1 MLLLPLLLQGERM
14 LSMLLRAPVQPSAHA
29 HTLTHRCQAPNPRDS
44 GAVAGA
50 WEINKNGPW
59 ELQSP
64 YLTGTA
70 GLYRCTSAPH
80 VAAAACRSRCTRLH
94 RGLCRSQS
102 SAWQSLPQ

>member
-70 GLYRCTSAPH
+70 GLYRCT
-80 VAAAACRSRCTRLH
+80 
-94 RGLCRSQS
+94 
-102 SAWQSLPQ
+102 